1 MHFIML
7 ELFKTQ
13 HVDGQLMMLYAPE
26 SNQDQERINQ
36 FRKELG
42 LHPFGLT
49 IDYKSTVDSK
59 AVFSG
64 ADSIFLTETGLQAQH
79 SQGKTTY
86 HHHY

>member
-1 MHFIML
+1 
-7 ELFKTQ
+7 
-13 HVDGQLMMLYAPE
+13 MMLYAPE

-64 ADSIFLTETGLQAQH
+64 ADSIFLTETELQAQH